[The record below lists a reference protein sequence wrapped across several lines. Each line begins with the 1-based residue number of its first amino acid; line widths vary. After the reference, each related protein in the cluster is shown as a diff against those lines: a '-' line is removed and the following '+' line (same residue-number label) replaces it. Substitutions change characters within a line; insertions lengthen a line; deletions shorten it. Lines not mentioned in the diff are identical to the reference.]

1 MGLTALAPITKQIPF
16 YNNDTECVQQSKDE
30 HILNHIVPWTLAYVP
45 YPSSIPRCFP
55 PLVLQATVGGVKGL
69 EMRLLR
75 CTQVGEDTAM
85 KHYCTMQL
93 LIHWP
98 HPQCTTST

>member
-1 MGLTALAPITKQIPF
+1 MGFTALAPITKQIPF

-30 HILNHIVPWTLAYVP
+30 HILNHIAPWTLAYVP

-55 PLVLQATVGGVKGL
+55 PLVLQSTVGGVKHL

-75 CTQVGEDTAM
+75 CTQVGKDTAM
-85 KHYCTMQL
+85 KH
-93 LIHWP
+93 
-98 HPQCTTST
+98 